1 MKLDFVKLEG
11 FDEAIIGFD
20 NNQGKFIYSV
30 DTILEM
36 LMRDGMS
43 YEESNDYFYN
53 YINTKCT
60 GVNAPV
66 IMNVI

>member
-53 YINTKCT
+53 YINNKCT